1 MHPASGVCDEL
12 MPLVC
17 DHPAM
22 NSATSWLRPESHPVG
37 SPLGSLLSCHTER
50 RIGPH
55 TEPPLPRESLPGG
68 LNTRETDEAAGRI
81 GKRRRSRANSLTSSI
96 SC

>member
-1 MHPASGVCDEL
+1 M
-12 MPLVC
+12 
-17 DHPAM
+17 
-22 NSATSWLRPESHPVG
+22 G

-68 LNTRETDEAAGRI
+68 LNTRETDGAAGHI
-81 GKRRRSRANSLTSSI
+81 GKRRRSRANSLTPASAAESFRDLMDH
-96 SC
+96 CGD